1 MKSITNLL
9 ITSAVLLTPLYSFGA
24 GETLPPCP
32 PTGVKNNCIGQLSD
46 LSGVYTGEYKNGR
59 PEGRISIDFANGGT
73 FTGFW
78 KDGKFYGPGKA
89 VANDGTMYE
98 GEYREGKFNGPG
110 TLSMLGGAKYV
121 GEFKNGKFSG
131 NGKLY
136 SASGQVSG
144 EGIWEDGK
152 LIQGA
157 NSPSQKSA
165 KAKEVQATDVEK
177 DRAEKLARLRTA
189 AGAEG
194 APVRLGSWPNKIIER
209 VKPLIAFDPNSVPGN
224 PVVVFSVYL
233 SPEGYILRK
242 RILTSSGYESW
253 DGAIGAALDSAKSLP
268 LNEAGEVPQNPVIL
282 KFQPKE
288 GASPVPAKQV
298 DIRNLIVKSQPDA
311 DAYYPSFSMR
321 SGEQGRVSVRLIVGI
336 NGLVEDVAL
345 LQSST
350 FPRLDRAAL
359 EIARS
364 YQYQPVLEDGSPVRF
379 STTLQIV
386 FNLKN

>member
-9 ITSAVLLTPLYSFGA
+9 IASAVLLTPLYSFSA

-32 PTGVKNNCIGQLSD
+32 PTGVKNNCIGQFSD

-78 KDGKFYGPGKA
+78 KDGKFYGLGKA
-89 VANDGTMYE
+89 VANDGTTYE

-110 TLSMLGGAKYV
+110 TLSMLGSAKYV

-136 SASGQVSG
+136 SASGQVSR

-157 NSPSQKSA
+157 NSSPQKSA
-165 KAKEVQATDVEK
+165 KAKEVKATDVEK
-177 DRAEKLARLRTA
+177 DRAEKLARLRAA

-194 APVRLGSWPNKIIER
+194 APVKLGSWPNKVIEK
-209 VKPLIAFDPNSVPGN
+209 VKPLIVFDPNSVPGN
-224 PVVVFSVYL
+224 PVAVISVYL

-242 RILTSSGYESW
+242 RIVISSGYDSW
-253 DGAIGAALDSAKSLP
+253 DTAVLTALDSAKSLP
-268 LNEAGEVPQNPVIL
+268 LNEAGGVPHNRVIL
-282 KFQPKE
+282 KFQPKK
-288 GASPVPAKQV
+288 GVP
-298 DIRNLIVKSQPDA
+298 
-311 DAYYPSFSMR
+311 
-321 SGEQGRVSVRLIVGI
+321 SVP
-336 NGLVEDVAL
+336 
-345 LQSST
+345 T
-350 FPRLDRAAL
+350 
-359 EIARS
+359 
-364 YQYQPVLEDGSPVRF
+364 
-379 STTLQIV
+379 
-386 FNLKN
+386 K